1 MANKDMER
9 LVISGLDA
17 NNYILTPD
25 TTLSK
30 DGVPADAGA
39 VGDALEEVS
48 EDIEGVQE
56 DLSTLNTEGTVPT
69 SEQMLSG
76 NYTEDSV
83 PYHFRKTVSDNA
95 DREELEIVGGSVAWN
110 QYVQNGDFSDGSTG
124 WEKTNTATQINSTD
138 SKTLTMD
145 CAAVNS
151 GIRTSTSYIKDHKYL
166 KTADVKSTAIVRFDI
181 DGAFVKTSLG
191 SGNWETL
198 VNVFDYNY
206 NSNTFYLYI
215 RLQSNATVFGE
226 VQVRNVMLIDLT
238 VMFGSTI
245 ADYIY
250 ALEQATAGAGVALF
264 KSLFPK
270 DYYAYDS
277 GSMQS
282 VSGLSEH
289 RTVGFNAW
297 DEEWEVGSL
306 NPTTG
311 EKADATD
318 RIRSKNFIPITGNQ
332 YYFSTQTVANTL
344 WANVLFYDEN
354 KNYIDYR
361 GVYSPNSTSNPNY
374 NNPVTPYARAKYMR
388 FVVNSTYG
396 NVYKNDI
403 CINISDSAKN
413 GTYEPYDGH
422 SYPLDDSLTLRGIP
436 TLVDGK
442 IKWDG
447 DVYSTDGKVM
457 RRYGIVDLGTLTW
470 TRNTD
475 YANPFYVSSVT
486 AKLNSSQNMCCLKYA
501 YGNLITGTT
510 ALNNMVDKTINAG
523 NGSNYIYVR
532 DDAYTDAATFKAA
545 MSGVM
550 LVYELATPTT
560 EQADPYVSPQIC
572 HYDGTEEFVSTGI
585 VPVGHNTK
593 YPDNMR
599 AKLDGLPWNFA
610 SLIAPTES
618 GFKATRNYTT
628 GALLIVNN
636 VLYKATANIAN
647 GGTITV
653 GTNVTATTLAEVIAA
668 LS

>member
-1 MANKDMER
+1 MAKLDQVNYKGTIAEIVPEIAPLFKTTETYAAGDH
-9 LVISGLDA
+9 VI
-17 NNYILTPD
+17 YE
-25 TTLSK
+25 
-30 DGVPADAGA
+30 ADWYTFKEAKEAGA
-39 VGDALEEVS
+39 WDATKVDGPFKVANEIKSLK
-48 EDIEGVQE
+48 E
-56 DLSTLNTEGTVPT
+56 DLGTLNTEGTIPT
-69 SEQMLSG
+69 SEQMLSE
-76 NYTEDSV
+76 NVTVDSV
-83 PYHFRKTVSDNA
+83 PYHFRKTASDNA

-413 GTYEPYDGH
+413 GQYEPYQKHVYALNPNGD
-422 SYPLDDSLTLRGIP
+422 LRGYP
-436 TLVDGK
+436 MLVDGK

-447 DVYSTDGKVM
+447 DVYSPSGKVM
-457 RRYGIVDLGTLTW
+457 RRFGERAYQSGDESLANAI
-470 TRNTD
+470 TD
-475 YANPFYVSSVT
+475 
-486 AKLNSSQNMCCLKYA
+486 
-501 YGNLITGTT
+501 GTT
-510 ALNNMVDKTINAG
+510 T
-523 NGSNYIYVR
+523 
-532 DDAYTDAATFKAA
+532 
-545 MSGVM
+545 
-550 LVYELATPTT
+550 VYKLTTPTA
-560 EQADPYVSPQIC
+560 ESADPYVSPQIC

-585 VPVGHNTK
+585 VPVGHVTK

-610 SLIAPTES
+610 RLIAPVEKT
-618 GFKATRNYTT
+618 FKATQPYDAGRR
-628 GALLIVNN
+628 LIINN
-636 VLYKATANIAN
+636 VLYKVTASIAN
-647 GGTITV
+647 GANIVV
-653 GTNVTATTLAEVIAA
+653 GTNVAETNIDELLAELAQ
-668 LS
+668 